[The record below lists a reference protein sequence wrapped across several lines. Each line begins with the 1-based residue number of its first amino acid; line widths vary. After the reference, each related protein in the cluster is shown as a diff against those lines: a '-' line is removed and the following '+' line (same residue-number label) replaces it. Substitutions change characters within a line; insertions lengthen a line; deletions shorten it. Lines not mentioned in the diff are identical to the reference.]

1 MRASRESKWMAAPAS
16 PPVVVLGAGF
26 AGLRAVRRL
35 GRAGVGTLWVDA
47 HNYHCFLP
55 LLYQV
60 ATAGLEPQEIAYPA
74 RSILRRLRA
83 VDFRL
88 ARVVAG
94 DPAARSLETT
104 AGERIAYSHLIVC
117 TGGAAEDFGI
127 PGVRE
132 HAFHLYDLDDARAL
146 RNHVLRTLERAA
158 VCADPVARAALLT
171 FVIVGAG
178 ATGVEMGGALA
189 EFRRH
194 VVPRDYR
201 TVDPA
206 GLRLIVLEAGQH
218 VLPPYPPELRER
230 ARRDLEAFGVE
241 VRTGCRVERVA
252 GDHVELGGGHPRGA
266 GRGAARAPDRA
277 ERAPL
282 RRADAPGPRLPD
294 GVRRRRRGLG
304 RGCGA
309 PAPGGAG
316 GHPAG
321 RARGRER
328 AARAARRAAPSLP
341 LRRQG
346 RHGDHRAEPRRGGRE
361 RRAPAGPPRL
371 VGLARRPP
379 GHADR
384 VPQSPG
390 RAGELGVEL
399 LHLRPRAARHR
410 RRGGRGG
417 RVRDESARTRLTRRA
432 RGQGA
437 ARTLRGVDLNHRP
450 RGYEPRELPG
460 CSTPRQTARREA
472 TIRRA
477 VTLSR
482 SLQQTVADT

>member
-1 MRASRESKWMAAPAS
+1 MRESRESKWMGAPAS

-35 GRAGVGTLWVDA
+35 GRAGVATLWVDA
-47 HNYHCFLP
+47 RNYHCFLP

-60 ATAGLEPQEIAYPA
+60 ATAGLEPQDIAYPA

-88 ARVVAG
+88 ARVAAG
-94 DPAARSLETT
+94 DPGAQTLAT
-104 AGERIAYSHLIVC
+104 ASGERIAYAYLIVC

-132 HAFHLYDLDDARAL
+132 HAFRLYDLDDARAL

-158 VCADPVARAALLT
+158 VCADPAARAALLT

-189 EFRRH
+189 EFR
-194 VVPRDYR
+194 
-201 TVDPA
+201 
-206 GLRLIVLEAGQH
+206 
-218 VLPPYPPELRER
+218 
-230 ARRDLEAFGVE
+230 
-241 VRTGCRVERVA
+241 
-252 GDHVELGGGHPRGA
+252 
-266 GRGAARAPDRA
+266 
-277 ERAPL
+277 
-282 RRADAPGPRLPD
+282 GP
-294 GVRRRRRGLG
+294 G

-328 AARAARRAAPSLP
+328 AARAARRAAPPLP

-346 RHGDHRAEPRRGGRE
+346 RDGDHRAEPRRGGRE

-399 LHLRPRAARHR
+399 L
-410 RRGGRGG
+410 
-417 RVRDESARTRLTRRA
+417 
-432 RGQGA
+432 
-437 ARTLRGVDLNHRP
+437 
-450 RGYEPRELPG
+450 
-460 CSTPRQTARREA
+460 
-472 TIRRA
+472 
-477 VTLSR
+477 
-482 SLQQTVADT
+482 

>member
-1 MRASRESKWMAAPAS
+1 MRASRESKWMGAPAS

-35 GRAGVGTLWVDA
+35 GRAGVDALWIDA
-47 HNYHCFLP
+47 RNYHCFLP

-88 ARVVAG
+88 ARVVAA
-94 DPAARSLETT
+94 DPAAGTLAT
-104 AGERIAYSHLIVC
+104 ASGERIVYAQLIVC

-158 VCADPVARAALLT
+158 VCADPAARAALLT
-171 FVIVGAG
+171 FIIVGAG

-206 GLRLIVLEAGQH
+206 ALRLVVLEAGEH
-218 VLPPYPPELRER
+218 VLPPYPPAPR
-230 ARRDLEAFGVE
+230 ARGRGSRRALRRGASRD
-241 VRTGCRVERVA
+241 RDR
-252 GDHVELGGGHPRGA
+252 HLGGGHPRGA
-266 GRGAARAPDRA
+266 GRSLARAPDRA
-277 ERAPL
+277 ERAP
-282 RRADAPGPRLPD
+282 RGRADAPGPRLPG
-294 GVRRRRRGLG
+294 GVRRRG
-304 RGCGA
+304 RGAGRGRGA
-309 PAPGGAG
+309 SATGGAG

-321 RARGRER
+321 RAGGGER
-328 AARAARRAAPSLP
+328 AARAPRRAAPSLP
-341 LRRQG
+341 LRRQ
-346 RHGDHRAEPRRGGRE
+346 RRDGDHRAESRRGGGE
-361 RRAPAGPPRL
+361 GRALAGPPRL
-371 VGLARRPP
+371 VGLARRAPR
-379 GHADR
+379 HADR
-384 VPQSPG
+384 LPQSPG

-399 LHLRPRAARHR
+399 LHLRPGAARHR

-417 RVRDESARTRLTRRA
+417 RARDESARTRLTRRA

-437 ARTLRGVDLNHRP
+437 ARTLRGGGLKHP
-450 RGYEPRELPG
+450 
-460 CSTPRQTARREA
+460 
-472 TIRRA
+472 
-477 VTLSR
+477 
-482 SLQQTVADT
+482 